1 MIINLKES
9 ENERME
15 RMLQTLNK
23 RGAENYEK
31 RRQQTIR
38 EEIERERI
46 ERAEAI
52 KAEQERIRKER
63 EEQERIEKEMR
74 KKEITRRQQEEL
86 NKMKRERIEKER
98 KERIKLMKKIIA
110 VVCTLGSITFI
121 SYILDPVGF
130 VEFFKIVGS
139 IIVLIITVA
148 VVGFVNSMPHYT
160 KPHRYIVQDEINK
173 NYKVEKGWHTT
184 TYVPKDRR

>member
-1 MIINLKES
+1 MMMNVKEN

-46 ERAEAI
+46 EKEQAA
-52 KAEQERIRKER
+52 KEQERIRKEIENKKRIR
-63 EEQERIEKEMR
+63 ELMAENERIERRREA
-74 KKEITRRQQEEL
+74 KKE
-86 NKMKRERIEKER
+86 RERQK
-98 KERIKLMKKIIA
+98 RIKSIKTIIA
-110 VVCTLGSITFI
+110 VICTLSSATLI
-121 SYILDPVGF
+121 SYVLDPVGF
-130 VEFFKIVGS
+130 VEFFKTVGS
-139 IIVLIITVA
+139 IIVLIITGA
-148 VVGFVNSMPHYT
+148 VVKFVSSMPHYT
-160 KPHRYIVQDEINK
+160 TPHRYIVQDEINK

-184 TYVPKDRR
+184 TFVSKDRR

>member
-110 VVCTLGSITFI
+110 VVCTLGSITLI